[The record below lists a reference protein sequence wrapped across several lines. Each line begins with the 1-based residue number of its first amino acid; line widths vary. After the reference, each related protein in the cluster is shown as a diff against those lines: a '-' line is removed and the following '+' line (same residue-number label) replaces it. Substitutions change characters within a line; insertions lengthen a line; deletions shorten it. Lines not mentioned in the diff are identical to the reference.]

1 MSDDQFQ
8 GNPMVN
14 KPGKQQKEM
23 APAPTLSGEVII
35 RKTPIGRKLK
45 QIFFGGD
52 FKGAARQTVA
62 EVLIPD
68 MRELIWDSFTGFAKK
83 IVFPSGRDQA
93 RSRGPISTSSRTTY
107 NMPIQRSAY
116 SSAMLPGQPPH
127 LSRHGRMQME
137 DIILP
142 MKEDCEI
149 VLDYLMDIIDKEK
162 VATKAD
168 LMHILGRPWD
178 YTAQMWGWGFL
189 GNAEIVQLREGFLLD
204 LPPMEPLQ
212 R

>member
-1 MSDDQFQ
+1 
-8 GNPMVN
+8 
-14 KPGKQQKEM
+14 
-23 APAPTLSGEVII
+23 
-35 RKTPIGRKLK
+35 
-45 QIFFGGD
+45 
-52 FKGAARQTVA
+52 
-62 EVLIPD
+62 
-68 MRELIWDSFTGFAKK
+68 
-83 IVFPSGRDQA
+83 
-93 RSRGPISTSSRTTY
+93 
-107 NMPIQRSAY
+107 
-116 SSAMLPGQPPH
+116 
-127 LSRHGRMQME
+127 ME